1 MFKMNARTVYLSAAT
16 MLAIAMLVLS
26 GCNSRSTLDTGAPGG
41 STVAVTASPTTIDQG
56 ATSVIEVTIV
66 DGTNGIANQEV
77 TFTVTPSSAG
87 FFSPSMDTTNANG
100 VAAAIFTAT
109 TSGAATITVAASG
122 SSSLNGTVAIAVN
135 TASTGSGSGNVNLTI
150 SPSLLLANGSD
161 TALVTISITD
171 ALGQPAPNLTAVKIT
186 AGEKFIDV
194 DGNGFWSPGID
205 TLVFD
210 ANANGT
216 WDAYGLIPST
226 ATVSGGA
233 GSVQVNY
240 ISGNDAFSVYVKVT
254 VDDNGIQGSAE
265 VVLQL
270 SPNTSVNSIF
280 LASDSLSLSVK
291 QTGGIETGKIRATCL
306 DENGN
311 NVPEGIGVTFLILD
325 GPGGGERLGNTGYG
339 PFPAVTNSQGIAT
352 APIHSGTAS
361 GTIRIRAFVD
371 TVLSNATQILVA
383 AGPPAYIVLGAEECN
398 VPWWNTVGAF
408 NPVIAV
414 VSDIYH
420 NPVNDSTVVYFTTD
434 EGTIMSHENR
444 TKERQGIATTN
455 WISGT
460 NVPTADGVV
469 LIICETA
476 GGTVADTSIFF
487 NSHWPAVI
495 SATGMPVSMTA
506 DGESKAIVFV
516 SAVDLNG
523 NPVIGGTVFKA
534 DATYLSV
541 AGGVFENGCF
551 GASDRVVIR
560 SAILNVDNSTP
571 GGNDDGIGAFD
582 IVTYYTNT
590 ASGSFVV
597 QLNTGN
603 AFSGKSEIKGP
614 SSAAQGDN
622 LPFSVTIQDR
632 FGNPLGDHTLN
643 MTASGGTV
651 FGASQET
658 DQYGEANGFNWTA
671 PAAAGTITITIT
683 DTDPRGLIVLT
694 LQIDVT

>member
-1 MFKMNARTVYLSAAT
+1 MFTMNARTVYLSAAT
-16 MLAIAMLVLS
+16 ILAIAMLVIS

-41 STVAVTASPTTIDQG
+41 STVAVTASPTSIDQG

-87 FFSPSMDTTNANG
+87 FFSPTMDTTNANG
-100 VAAAIFTAT
+100 VAATIFTAT
-109 TSGAATITVAASG
+109 ATGAATITVSASG
-122 SSSLNGTVAIAVN
+122 STSLNGTVAIAVN

-171 ALGQPAPNLTAVKIT
+171 ALGQPAPDLTAVKIT

-270 SPNTSVNSIF
+270 SPNTTVNSIF
-280 LASDSLSLSVK
+280 LTSDSLSLSVK

-306 DENGN
+306 DDNGN
-311 NVPEGIGVTFLILD
+311 AVPEGIGVTFIITG

-361 GTIRIRAFVD
+361 GTISIRAFVD

-398 VPWWNTVGAF
+398 VPWWDNVALF
-408 NPVIAV
+408 NPVVAV

-434 EGTIMSHENR
+434 EGTIMSHETR
-444 TKERQGIATTN
+444 TKDGQGIATTN
-455 WISGT
+455 WISGN

-469 LIICETA
+469 MIMCETS
-476 GGTVADTSIFF
+476 GGTVADTSFFF
-487 NSHWPAVI
+487 NSHNSAVI
-495 SATGMPVSMTA
+495 TATGMPVWMTA

-516 SAVDLNG
+516 STVDLNG
-523 NPVIGGTVFKA
+523 NPVEDGTVFEA
-534 DATYLSV
+534 DATYLKV
-541 AGGVFENGCF
+541 AGGVFSNGCPF
-551 GASDRVVIR
+551 SSDRVVIT
-560 SAILNVDNSTP
+560 SAILTVDNSTP

-582 IVTYYTNT
+582 VVSYFTNT
-590 ASGSFVV
+590 AVGNYVV
-597 QLNTGN
+597 ELRTGN
-603 AFSGKSEIKGP
+603 AYSGKSEIKGS
-614 SSAAQGDN
+614 SSATQGEVVS
-622 LPFSVTIQDR
+622 LSVTIQDR

-643 MTASGGTV
+643 MTASGGVVT
-651 FGASQET
+651 GASQET
-658 DQYGEANGFNWTA
+658 DSYGEANGFSWTA
-671 PAAAGTITITIT
+671 PAAAGTFTITIT

-694 LQIDVT
+694 LQIEVT